1 MDADEKKFEW
11 GPHSLRA
18 GMSFDMY
25 DGRTATLIAHGR
37 TPFEWLVMF
46 SDSTS
51 NVLTEEFILDRL
63 NGQLKESGSDG
74 TQAG

>member
-1 MDADEKKFEW
+1 MAAAPEEKKSEW

-63 NGQLKESGSDG
+63 NGRLKEKED
-74 TQAG
+74 